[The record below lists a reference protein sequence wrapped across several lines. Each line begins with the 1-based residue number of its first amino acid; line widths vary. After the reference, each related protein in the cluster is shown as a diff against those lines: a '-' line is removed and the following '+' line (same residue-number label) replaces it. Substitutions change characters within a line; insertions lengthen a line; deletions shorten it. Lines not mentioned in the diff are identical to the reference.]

1 MSRPDLTLIDGGDG
15 VDQQAT
21 RWFVRLRADDASE
34 GDRRAWQQWLEA
46 SRDHR
51 DAYARVEALW
61 SSFGDFAASPEIGA
75 RTSVNS

>member
-15 VDQQAT
+15 VDRQAT

-51 DAYARVEALW
+51 DACLEALALY
-61 SSFGDFAASPEIGA
+61 GE
-75 RTSVNS
+75 